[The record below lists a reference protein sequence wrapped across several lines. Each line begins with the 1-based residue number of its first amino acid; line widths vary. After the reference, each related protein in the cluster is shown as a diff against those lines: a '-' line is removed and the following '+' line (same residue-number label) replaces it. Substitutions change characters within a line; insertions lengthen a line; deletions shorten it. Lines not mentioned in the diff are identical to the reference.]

1 MALRF
6 SLITGIERMLHYDS
20 YLQITPLEWKRGIN
34 IFIKVDFP
42 WSRFWRKIGLLL
54 CCIFSTLMLIECFKK
69 DSMYTDL
76 SQRFLAGSS
85 ASAIV
90 FNIGTV
96 WIMHTEYPTIIMV
109 LNGILE
115 LENNFEIIARPGR
128 IQRRNLML
136 IPTYFKVR
144 FITALNNVF
153 VWTVN
158 TGPVFFA
165 MSSVIDPTWPT
176 NVLAGLGGFE
186 EQGNGI
192 LMSLMK
198 GVNGVV
204 NLVFWRFL
212 FTVGALFQMQ
222 MLLIIVCTNGYQ
234 QALIRVHS
242 VQRYAH
248 LSLGYLRRIQL
259 LLQLFNKVYSNII
272 VCLLFVLS
280 FIQIVAVYMTVLR
293 ISGKLE
299 IPLAVLV
306 VTVIEVVDSYMVIL
320 AIYGIAGK
328 VNKTCKLVKS
338 KLANK
343 DTNSTTKERKTRRL
357 TLKSIPDLKIKF
369 AAVNFIE
376 ENTCLMFLDFN
387 VGRVVD
393 LLLLD

>member
-1 MALRF
+1 
-6 SLITGIERMLHYDS
+6 
-20 YLQITPLEWKRGIN
+20 
-34 IFIKVDFP
+34 
-42 WSRFWRKIGLLL
+42 
-54 CCIFSTLMLIECFKK
+54 
-69 DSMYTDL
+69 
-76 SQRFLAGSS
+76 
-85 ASAIV
+85 
-90 FNIGTV
+90 
-96 WIMHTEYPTIIMV
+96 MV

-115 LENNFEIIARPGR
+115 LENNFEMIARPGQ
-128 IQRRNLML
+128 IQRRNVML
-136 IPTYFKVR
+136 TPMHFNVR
-144 FITALNNVF
+144 FIKALNNVF

-165 MSSVIDPTWPT
+165 LSSVIDPTLPT

-186 EQGNGI
+186 EQEIGI
-192 LMSLMK
+192 VTGLIK

-222 MLLIIVCTNGYQ
+222 MLLII
-234 QALIRVHS
+234 
-242 VQRYAH
+242 
-248 LSLGYLRRIQL
+248 
-259 LLQLFNKVYSNII
+259 
-272 VCLLFVLS
+272 
-280 FIQIVAVYMTVLR
+280 IVAVYMTVLR

-338 KLANK
+338 KLVNK
-343 DTNSTTKERKTRRL
+343 ETNSTGKERKTRRL
-357 TLKSIPDLKIKF
+357 ILKSVPDLKIKF
-369 AAVNFIE
+369 AAVDFIE